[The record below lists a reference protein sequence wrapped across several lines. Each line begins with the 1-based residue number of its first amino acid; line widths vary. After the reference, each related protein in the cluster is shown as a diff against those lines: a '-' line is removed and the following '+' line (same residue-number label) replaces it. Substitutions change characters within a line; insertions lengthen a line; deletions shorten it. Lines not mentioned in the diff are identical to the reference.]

1 MTHAPTGS
9 ANVLTRHG
17 TGPVGKI
24 PDSLRDV
31 EHAVTSL
38 RDFYAWLTSYRDT
51 EQSKVRRIPF
61 TELKAWRFE
70 GSTGNLVHDSGRF
83 FSVQGLR
90 VRDAPGSVPSWE
102 QPVISQPEVGVLGIL
117 VKEFNGIPHCL
128 MQAKMEPGNHNGVQL
143 SPTVQATRSNY
154 TRVHGG
160 RPVPY
165 LDYFRNASGHR
176 VLADVLQSEQGSWF
190 HRKRNRNI
198 VVETTEDVELLD
210 GFYWLSAGQLHALLA
225 VDDLV
230 NMDART
236 VMSCLPLTDPA
247 LPNLRPPDGDP
258 RSLYPVDVDTIRTSL
273 TRSLDPAHGALHSPG
288 SLRNWFTGARADFE
302 GEATLVGL
310 GSIRGWH
317 RTEDRISHESG
328 LFFDVMAVD
337 VETGSREIGGW
348 TQPMIEARGQG
359 VTAFLVQRID
369 GVLHVL
375 VRAKHEPGFMDAV
388 ELAPTVQC
396 TPENYTVLPAEAA
409 PPFLDEVLSAPAE
422 AIRFDTVLSEEGGRF
437 FHTRSRHVIVEISPE
452 RELQE
457 PDDFRWLTAH
467 QLSGLVQ
474 HSNYLNIQARSL
486 LACLHSLLCQT
497 RGE

>member
-9 ANVLTRHG
+9 ANVLTRPG
-17 TGPVGKI
+17 AGLTTRI
-24 PDSLRDV
+24 SDSLRDV
-31 EHAVTSL
+31 DQAITSL
-38 RDFYAWLTSYRDT
+38 RDFHAWFTAYCDT
-51 EQSKVRRIPF
+51 EQSMVRHIPF
-61 TELKAWRFE
+61 TELKGWRFE
-70 GSTGNLVHDSGRF
+70 ESNGNLVHDSGRF
-83 FSVQGLR
+83 FSVRGLR

-117 VKEFNGIPHCL
+117 VKEFDGIPHCL

-165 LDYFRNASGHR
+165 LDYFRNAARHS

-190 HRKRNRNI
+190 YRKRNRNM
-198 VVETTEDVELLD
+198 VVKTTEDVELRD

-247 LPNLRPPDGDP
+247 LPDFRPPEGDP
-258 RSLYPVDVDTIRTSL
+258 RSLYPDGTDTVRSAL
-273 TRSLDPAHGALHSPG
+273 TRSLVPGHGSLHSPG

-310 GSIRGWH
+310 GSLRGWH
-317 RTEDRISHESG
+317 RSEERISHESG

-337 VETGSREIGGW
+337 VKTGSREIDGW
-348 TQPMIEARGQG
+348 TQPMIQARGQG
-359 VTAFLVQRID
+359 VTAFLVQRIE
-369 GVLHVL
+369 GVLHAL

-396 TPENYTVLPAEAA
+396 TPENYAVLPAEAA

-437 FHTRSRHVIVEISPE
+437 FHTRSRYLIVEIPPE
-452 RELQE
+452 RELGE
-457 PDDFRWLTAH
+457 PEDFRWLAVH
-467 QLSGLVQ
+467 QLSELVQ
-474 HSNYLNIQARSL
+474 HGNYLNIQARSL